1 MTQNQY
7 AIWIPSQH
15 GRYLL
20 FFETLDDAYLYIVKF
35 GGGLEVIL
43 NTFEYF

>member
-1 MTQNQY
+1 MNDKPY
-7 AIWIPSQH
+7 CIWIPSLH

-20 FFETLDDAYLYIVKF
+20 FFETLDDAYLFIVKF
-35 GGGLEVIL
+35 GGGLEVIA